1 MGRCS
6 WFLGAVFL
14 FTPIDFS
21 SAIVL
26 FSQGNDAN
34 LANPKNGLPWDNV
47 VQMRN
52 ESGPIGTGVYLGN
65 RYVLTAGHVGP
76 LTSVKVGFVDYLLE
90 SSPAVAI
97 GTADMKLV
105 RLASD
110 PGLSGIRLNTNPAGD
125 GGNSYLVG
133 YGVGRASGSLLGSS
147 PVVWGDSST
156 AIKRWGT
163 NFVDGAIAGVQVG
176 GYTSDLLRTQFN
188 SNAGIN
194 EAALTIYDSGSAL
207 FRQIGS
213 EWYLVGIGAY
223 VQNSKFSFAS
233 TQFNSNDSDDS
244 YFIRISSYA
253 SSVQQIE
260 AVLVSKPYSRNLFC
274 VEGVSWRLLDWP
286 TSCISLALRNLLFS
300 FPRYSCGG

>member
-1 MGRCS
+1 MRAIRVFAGVV
-6 WFLGAVFL
+6 LGL
-14 FTPIDFS
+14 FSALKPVQ
-21 SAIVL
+21 AIVF
-26 FSQGNDAN
+26 FSQGNAAN
-34 LANPKNGLPWDNV
+34 LDNPGVGLPWDNV

-76 LTSVKVGFVDYLLE
+76 LTSVKVGFVDYLLD

-110 PGLSGIRLNTNPAGD
+110 PGLSGVRLNTNPLGD

-133 YGVGRASGSLLGSS
+133 YGVGRSSSSLLGSS
-147 PVVWGDSST
+147 PVTWGDSST

-188 SNAGIN
+188 SNAGGS

-223 VQNSKFSFAS
+223 VQNSGYSLAS
-233 TQFNSNDSDDS
+233 TQFNSNESDDS
-244 YFIRISSYA
+244 YFIRISSYSNA
-253 SSVQQIE
+253 VNQIGAVGVPEPSSSHYFVGG
-260 AVLVSKPYSRNLFC
+260 LFFL
-274 VEGVSWRLLDWP
+274 GF
-286 TSCISLALRNLLFS
+286 LALRKIRLAK
-300 FPRYSCGG
+300 R

>member
-1 MGRCS
+1 MRRFH
-6 WFLGAVFL
+6 WLLGAVFL
-14 FTPIDFS
+14 FAQVDFAN
-21 SAIVL
+21 AIVF

-34 LANPKNGLPWDNV
+34 LDNPGVGLPWDNV

-76 LTSVKVGFVDYLLE
+76 LTSVKVGFVDYFLD

-97 GTADMKLV
+97 GQADMKLV

-110 PGLSGIRLNTNPAGD
+110 PGLSGVRLNTNPSGD
-125 GGNSYLVG
+125 LGNSYLVG
-133 YGVGRASGSLLGSS
+133 YGVGRASSSLLGSS
-147 PVVWGDSST
+147 PVTWGDSTT

-163 NFVDGAIAGVQVG
+163 NLVDGAIAGVQVA

-188 SNAGIN
+188 SNAGAN

-213 EWYLVGIGAY
+213 EWFLVGLGAY
-223 VQNSKFSFAS
+223 VQNSGYSLAS
-233 TQFNSNDSDDS
+233 TQFNSRDSDDS
-244 YFIRISSYA
+244 YFIRISSYSNA
-253 SSVQQIE
+253 VDQIGAVAVPEPSSRI
-260 AVLVSKPYSRNLFC
+260 LF
-274 VEGVSWRLLDWP
+274 L
-286 TSCISLALRNLLFS
+286 
-300 FPRYSCGG
+300 CGGAFLVAIALARSRYQSRS

>member
-1 MGRCS
+1 MRRFH

-14 FTPIDFS
+14 FAPVDFAN
-21 SAIVL
+21 AIVF

-34 LANPKNGLPWDNV
+34 LTSPGGGLPWDNV

-76 LTSVKVGFVDYLLE
+76 LTSVKVGFVDYLLD
-90 SSPAVAI
+90 SSPAIAV
-97 GTADMKLV
+97 GQADMKLV

-110 PGLSGIRLNTNPAGD
+110 PGLSGVRLNTNPSGD
-125 GGNSYLVG
+125 AGNSYLVG
-133 YGVGRASGSLLGSS
+133 YGVGRASSSLLGSS
-147 PVVWGDSST
+147 PVAWGDSAT

-163 NFVDGAIAGVQVG
+163 NLVDGAIAGVQVG

-213 EWYLVGIGAY
+213 EWYLVGLGAY
-223 VQNSKFSFAS
+223 VQNSGYSLAS
-233 TQFNSNDSDDS
+233 TQFNSKDSDDS
-244 YFIRISSYA
+244 YFIRISSYSNA
-253 SSVQQIE
+253 VNQIGTVAVPEPSSSHYFVGG
-260 AVLVSKPYSRNLFC
+260 LLFL
-274 VEGVSWRLLDWP
+274 GF
-286 TSCISLALRNLLFS
+286 LALRKFRPQKS
-300 FPRYSCGG
+300 

>member
-1 MGRCS
+1 MRRFH
-6 WFLGAVFL
+6 WLLGAVFL
-14 FTPIDFS
+14 FAQVDFAN
-21 SAIVL
+21 AIVF

-34 LANPKNGLPWDNV
+34 LDNPGVGLPWDNV

-76 LTSVKVGFVDYLLE
+76 LTSVKVGFVDYLLD
-90 SSPAVAI
+90 SSPAVAV
-97 GTADMKLV
+97 GQADMKLV

-110 PGLSGIRLNTNPAGD
+110 PGLSGVRLNTNPSGD
-125 GGNSYLVG
+125 AGNSYLVG
-133 YGVGRASGSLLGSS
+133 YGVGRASSSLLGSS
-147 PVVWGDSST
+147 PVAWGDSTT

-163 NFVDGAIAGVQVG
+163 NLVDGAIAGVQVG

-213 EWYLVGIGAY
+213 EWYLVGLGAY
-223 VQNSKFSFAS
+223 VQNSGYSLAS
-233 TQFNSNDSDDS
+233 TQFNSKDSDDS
-244 YFIRISSYA
+244 YFIRISSYSNA
-253 SSVQQIE
+253 VNQIGAVAVPEPSSSHYFVGG
-260 AVLVSKPYSRNLFC
+260 LLFL
-274 VEGVSWRLLDWP
+274 GF
-286 TSCISLALRNLLFS
+286 LALRKFRPQKS
-300 FPRYSCGG
+300 

>member
-1 MGRCS
+1 MKVSRLLWGGL
-6 WFLGAVFL
+6 WLL
-14 FTPIDFS
+14 FSQFEQAR
-21 SAIVL
+21 AIVF
-26 FSQGNDAN
+26 FSQGNGAN
-34 LANPKNGLPWDNV
+34 LDNPAVGLPWDNV
-47 VQMRN
+47 VQMQ
-52 ESGPIGTGVYLGN
+52 SPTGPIGTGVYLGN

-76 LTSVKVGFVDYLLE
+76 LTSVKVGFVNYLLD

-110 PGLSGIRLNTNPAGD
+110 PGLGGVRLNSNPSAD
-125 GGNSYLVG
+125 GGAAHLVG
-133 YGVGRASGSLLGSS
+133 YGVGRASSSLLESN
-147 PVVWGDSST
+147 PITWGDSST

-163 NFVDGAIAGVQVG
+163 NFVDGAIGAALVG

-188 SNAGIN
+188 SNAGAN

-223 VQNSKFSFAS
+223 VQNSGYSLAS

-253 SSVQQIE
+253 DSSVMIG
-260 AVLVSKPYSRNLFC
+260 
-274 VEGVSWRLLDWP
+274 GVGVPEPS
-286 TSCISLALRNLLFS
+286 SQSLLFVGAAFLS
-300 FPRYSCGG
+300 ACLLARRSVGRRS

>member
-1 MGRCS
+1 MKVSRLLWGGL
-6 WFLGAVFL
+6 WLL
-14 FTPIDFS
+14 FSPFDQAR
-21 SAIVL
+21 AIVF

-34 LANPKNGLPWDNV
+34 LTSPGGGLPWDNV
-47 VQMRN
+47 VQMQ
-52 ESGPIGTGVYLGN
+52 SPTGPIGTGVYLGN

-76 LTSVKVGFVDYLLE
+76 LTSVKVGFVDYLLD

-110 PGLSGIRLNTNPAGD
+110 PGLGGVRLNSNPSAD
-125 GGNSYLVG
+125 GGAAHLVG
-133 YGVGRASGSLLGSS
+133 YGVGRAPSSLLGTS
-147 PVVWGDSST
+147 PVTWGDSST
-156 AIKRWGT
+156 ATKRWGT
-163 NFVDGAIAGVQVG
+163 NFVDGAIGAALVG

-188 SNAGIN
+188 SNAGVN

-213 EWYLVGIGAY
+213 DWYLVGLGAY
-223 VQNSKFSFAS
+223 VQNSGYSLAS

-253 SSVQQIE
+253 GSSVMIG
-260 AVLVSKPYSRNLFC
+260 
-274 VEGVSWRLLDWP
+274 GVGVPEPS
-286 TSCISLALRNLLFS
+286 SQSLLFVGAAFLS
-300 FPRYSCGG
+300 ACLLARRSVGRRS